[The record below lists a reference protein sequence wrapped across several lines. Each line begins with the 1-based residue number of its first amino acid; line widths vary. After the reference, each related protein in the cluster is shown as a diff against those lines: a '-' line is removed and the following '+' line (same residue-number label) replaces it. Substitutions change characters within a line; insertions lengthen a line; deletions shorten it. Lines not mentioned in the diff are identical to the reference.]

1 MTTQK
6 KTTTKQPTRPA
17 TTPPKPVVT
26 SPGGVPKSTV
36 AAPPDVPQYASIGG
50 VAPVD
55 PQAGTSLGDAV
66 RELDAT
72 LQVTI
77 SLVGYLQSRLQDAG
91 LLLNCET
98 ESLPDICTG
107 DDPQMTSPFASA
119 LLHRASTLNCIN
131 QQATSLL
138 GRLSF

>member
-17 TTPPKPVVT
+17 TTPPKPVVAP
-26 SPGGVPKSTV
+26 PGGVPKSTV
-36 AAPPDVPQYASIGG
+36 VAPEVPQYASIGG
-50 VAPVD
+50 VDPVD
-55 PQAGTSLGDAV
+55 PQAGTSLGEAV

-98 ESLPDICTG
+98 DSLPDICTG
-107 DDPQMTSPFASA
+107 DDPQTTSPFASA